1 MKKLKRENLLSLE
14 EYARQRADFRSRV
27 MAHKRNR
34 HLHLGAHASLYFEDR
49 LTMHYQIQEMLRA
62 ERLFTA
68 DEIEAELEVYNPL
81 IPDGSNWKATFMIE
95 FKEENKR
102 RQALQNLVGIEDT
115 VWVRIAGFDKVYAIA
130 DGDLER
136 EQREKTAA
144 VHFLRFEL
152 AAGMIKALGEGATLS
167 AGIDHPEMRVEVK
180 PVPEAVRSSLFTDLG

>member
-1 MKKLKRENLLSLE
+1 MEKLKREDLLSLE

-49 LTMHYQIQEMLRA
+49 MTMHYQIQEMLHA

-68 DEIEAELEVYNPL
+68 DEIEVELEVYNPL

-95 FKEENKR
+95 FEEEDER
-102 RQALQNLVGIEDT
+102 RQALQNLAGIEDT
-115 VWVRIAGFDKVYAIA
+115 VRVRIAGFDKVYAIA
-130 DGDLER
+130 DEDLER
-136 EQREKTAA
+136 GRVEKTTA

-152 AAGMIKALGEGATLS
+152 DAGMIKALGEGVTLS
-167 AGIDHPEMRVEVK
+167 AGIDHPGMIEVK
-180 PVPEAVRSSLFTDLG
+180 PAPEAVRSSLFTDFS